1 MRRPLE
7 IRATLHQLD
16 SLGVKSMGIVAVTSL
31 FIGMVMT
38 IQFAFGL
45 RRFGGVEYIP
55 RVIILSFCREL
66 APTLTAVIVGGRIGS
81 GMAAEVG
88 AMNVTEQVDAIRA
101 LGADP
106 AKKLVLP
113 RVLAAIIVMPLLSV
127 YALALGT
134 LGAIIICAAAVRHQ
148 AEPLHQLLARG
159 GAPRRLLRRPRQ
171 DAVLRL
177 PHRDHR
183 LPLRPADDGRDRGRR
198 PLDDAHRRRRLD
210 RDPDRGLL
218 PHQDPHAVPGRMKHA
233 RARQVALALVVSPA
247 LVVAGLA
254 YDAHAR
260 RAAKASEAPAI
271 DALARRLPTS
281 DLALSGGARWLR
293 AISLEEPGAAFA
305 DGPASPDPDPAGA
318 AMAPPVELWS
328 AVARGR
334 R

>member
-1 MRRPLE
+1 MSGTVNGPPSGSLSKQDRDDQPPPSGGSPSMRFSLPPVAREPSFLEYHRQRAMHFAEHLGDVVLLSTSAARSIVRRPFEL
-7 IRATLHQLD
+7 RATLQQLE

-113 RVLAAIIVMPLLSV
+113 RVLAAIIVMPLLSI

-134 LGAIIICAAAVRHQ
+134 AGAVLICAVQYDIKPNLFMNSSLEAVR
-148 AEPLHQLLARG
+148 LG
-159 GAPRRLLRRPRQ
+159 
-171 DAVLRL
+171 DFF
-177 PHRDHR
+177 
-183 LPLRPADDGRDRGRR
+183 
-198 PLDDAHRRRRLD
+198 
-210 RDPDRGLL
+210 
-218 PHQDPHAVPGRMKHA
+218 
-233 RARQVALALVVSPA
+233 
-247 LVVAGLA
+247 AGLA
-254 YDAHAR
+254 KTPFFGFLIAIIGCHFGLRTTGGTEGVGLSTTRTVVAVSIAILIADFFLT
-260 RAAKASEAPAI
+260 KALMFFQS
-271 DALARRLPTS
+271 T
-281 DLALSGGARWLR
+281 
-293 AISLEEPGAAFA
+293 
-305 DGPASPDPDPAGA
+305 
-318 AMAPPVELWS
+318 
-328 AVARGR
+328 
-334 R
+334 

>member
-1 MRRPLE
+1 MTGTTREEDDAPPSVPPPSSRFSLPSAAPEPSLLDFYRARLGRFVGHLGDVAILSWQAARSIVRRPLE
-7 IRATLHQLD
+7 LRSTLHQLD

-113 RVLAAIIVMPLLSV
+113 RVLAAVIVMPLLSV

-134 LGAIIICAAAVRHQ
+134 LGAIIICAAEYDIKPNLFISSSLEAVR
-148 AEPLHQLLARG
+148 LG
-159 GAPRRLLRRPRQ
+159 
-171 DAVLRL
+171 DFF
-177 PHRDHR
+177 
-183 LPLRPADDGRDRGRR
+183 
-198 PLDDAHRRRRLD
+198 
-210 RDPDRGLL
+210 
-218 PHQDPHAVPGRMKHA
+218 
-233 RARQVALALVVSPA
+233 
-247 LVVAGLA
+247 AGLA
-254 YDAHAR
+254 KTPFFGFLIAIIGCHFGLRTTGGTEGVGLSTTRTVVAVSIAILIADFLLTKILMLFQ
-260 RAAKASEAPAI
+260 AA
-271 DALARRLPTS
+271 
-281 DLALSGGARWLR
+281 
-293 AISLEEPGAAFA
+293 
-305 DGPASPDPDPAGA
+305 
-318 AMAPPVELWS
+318 
-328 AVARGR
+328 
-334 R
+334 